1 MDEPLKS
8 RLRKIRTGTVREK
21 KEAIKKLTV
30 KEIKTLLNVMWHVL
44 QSEQVE
50 RKYLYT
56 YKTLLDKG
64 VTMTVKKALLQKNG
78 HKYLPMFL
86 DSVSEDLDDF
96 IPRDRV
102 RTRRDCTVCNKKGL
116 KKLSNHLKQVHGIE
130 DRKALLQ
137 KARDKDDD
145 ENNENEALQ

>member
-1 MDEPLKS
+1 
-8 RLRKIRTGTVREK
+8 
-21 KEAIKKLTV
+21 
-30 KEIKTLLNVMWHVL
+30 MWHVL
-44 QSEQVE
+44 QNEQVE
-50 RKYLYT
+50 RKYLST

-64 VTMTVKKALLQKNG
+64 EPMKLKKALLQKNG

-96 IPRDRV
+96 IPRDRD
-102 RTRRDCTVCNKKGL
+102 RTRRDCAVCGKKGL

-137 KARDKDDD
+137 QAKETEN